1 MSDIKKLLGKKIKQL
16 RKEKNLT
23 QEELA
28 ELIEIETPSMSN
40 IERGKFA
47 PSVETLQ
54 KLSNVLNVGIWEFYY
69 FDNLSNEEMIARINS
84 KMKSKPDLVK
94 LIFNFLK
101 AVE

>member
-101 AVE
+101 SVE

>member
-84 KMKSKPDLVK
+84 KMKSKPDLIK

-101 AVE
+101 SVE